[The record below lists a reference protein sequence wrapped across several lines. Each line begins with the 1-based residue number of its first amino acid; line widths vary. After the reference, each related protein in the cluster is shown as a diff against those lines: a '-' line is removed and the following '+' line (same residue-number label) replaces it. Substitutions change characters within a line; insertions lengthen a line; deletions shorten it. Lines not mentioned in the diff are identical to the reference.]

1 MKSQVHRETF
11 PLAKYFFACCFCPLK
26 RRQFATVN
34 ITVYLDESGQ
44 ESQNYVIV
52 SGFFGDEEQWK
63 ICAEKWREGL
73 GRKQGLHMKELRFK
87 KDRDRILLARLGPIP
102 GQCGLTGVFGCI
114 KASDYQD
121 MIQGMNSK
129 AANFESG
136 MNAYVLC
143 FMPILDTLRKTLK
156 GYHKVKVVCENQ
168 ERFAR
173 YVEFAFDYF
182 ASKSNR
188 DPLCAYF
195 SGVEFVPK
203 DSTVLLQPADYLSFA
218 IAHGFKDR
226 HSRKSRWC
234 QPIFEGNKMY
244 GKTLS
249 REEIRKAMGN
259 TLKKLKLA

>member
-129 AANFESG
+129 AENFESG
-136 MNAYVLC
+136 DEC
-143 FMPILDTLRKTLK
+143 
-156 GYHKVKVVCENQ
+156 
-168 ERFAR
+168 
-173 YVEFAFDYF
+173 
-182 ASKSNR
+182 
-188 DPLCAYF
+188 LCA
-195 SGVEFVPK
+195 
-203 DSTVLLQPADYLSFA
+203 VLHADFRYPAQD
-218 IAHGFKDR
+218 
-226 HSRKSRWC
+226 
-234 QPIFEGNKMY
+234 FEGLPQ
-244 GKTLS
+244 GEGRL
-249 REEIRKAMGN
+249 
-259 TLKKLKLA
+259 